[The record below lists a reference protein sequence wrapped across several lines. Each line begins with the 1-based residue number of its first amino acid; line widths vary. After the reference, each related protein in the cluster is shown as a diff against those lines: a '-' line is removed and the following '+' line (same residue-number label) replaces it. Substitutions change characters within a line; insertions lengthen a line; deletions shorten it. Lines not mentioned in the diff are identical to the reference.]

1 VSFDVS
7 VVTGS
12 WPLFA
17 RGLANTV
24 LFCVVGVG
32 AGLAVGVLVAFA
44 RLSRRRPV
52 RWLAAAFVEVVRD
65 TPFLVQV
72 FLVFYA
78 LPAFGL
84 RLEATTAGLCALS
97 LYGGAYFAES
107 IRGAILSVPRGQLDA
122 ARAVG
127 MPYALAM
134 RRVVFPQM
142 MGYLLPSLTNQI
154 IGLVKE
160 SAVLSVITVPELTM
174 AAQVVLGTTFS
185 PVEAFTMVALLYW
198 ALTAAVAAGMRGL
211 ERRALA
217 YRRAEAR
224 GGAGTLPG
232 LVAGL

>member
-1 VSFDVS
+1 MTFDVE
-7 VVTGS
+7 VITGS
-12 WPLFA
+12 WPVFA

-24 LFCVVGVG
+24 LFCVVGVA
-32 AGLAVGVLVAFA
+32 AGLVVGVLVAFA
-44 RLSRRRPV
+44 RLSRRRPL
-52 RWLAAAFVEVVRD
+52 RWAAGAFVEVVRD

-72 FLVFYA
+72 FLIFYV
-78 LPAFGL
+78 LPAVGV
-84 RLEATTAGLCALS
+84 RLAATTAGLCALS

-154 IGLVKE
+154 IGLVKD
-160 SAVLSVITVPELTM
+160 SAVLSIITVPELTM

-185 PVEAFTMVALLYW
+185 PVETYTMVALLYW
-198 ALTAAVAAGMRGL
+198 ALTAAVAAGMLRL

-224 GGAGTLPG
+224 ASGPLPG
-232 LVAGL
+232 LVPGL